1 MIHKDLVTLKQ
12 ITAPILDDIKIFQQE
27 FENALK
33 SEVRL
38 INSISKYMV
47 RNRGKNIRPI
57 LTILSARLCGE
68 PTLNSYRAA
77 AMMELLHIATL
88 IHDDV
93 VDDATLRRGKPSIN
107 KVWKNK
113 ISVLM
118 GDFILSK
125 ALINI
130 IGIRDFDA
138 LEKIS
143 NTAEKLSAGEIL
155 QIEKSITKSMT
166 EDVYFDM
173 INQKTASLIA
183 TSCELGAITT
193 TKKDQDRSATFK
205 YGDNLGMAF
214 QIKDDLFDLL
224 GKESDTG
231 KNSGTDV
238 KKNMMTLPLIFS
250 YANMTRLENRQLKKL
265 MGLKNKTRK
274 NLIDIRGMVSVAGG
288 FDYAWKKLDDF
299 SNNALDSIAI
309 YPNSPVKQSLSD
321 LVAFNAYRVK

>member
-1 MIHKDLVTLKQ
+1 MHKDLVTLKQ
-12 ITAPILDDIKIFQQE
+12 ITAPIMDDIKIFQQE

-38 INSISKYMV
+38 INSISKYMI
-47 RNRGKNIRPI
+47 RNRGKKIRPI

-77 AMMELLHIATL
+77 AMVELLHMATL

-93 VDDATLRRGKPSIN
+93 VDDATIRRGKPSIN
-107 KVWKNK
+107 QVWKNK

-125 ALINI
+125 ALINM
-130 IGIRDFDA
+130 IGIKDFDA
-138 LEKIS
+138 LEQIS

-155 QIEKSITKSMT
+155 QIEKNITKSMT

-173 INQKTASLIA
+173 ISQKTASLIA

-193 TKKDQDRSATFK
+193 SKTDQDRKATYN
-205 YGDNLGMAF
+205 YGQNLGMAF

-231 KNSGTDV
+231 KNSGGDV
-238 KKNMMTLPLIFS
+238 KRNLMTLPLIFS
-250 YANMTRLENRQLKKL
+250 YSHMTKSENRQLKKL
-265 MGLKNKTRK
+265 MGTKKKTRRI
-274 NLIDIRGMVSVAGG
+274 LTDIRGMIDDSGG
-288 FDYAWKKLDDF
+288 FEYARKKLHYF
-299 SNNALDSIAI
+299 SNNALDAI
-309 YPNSPVKQSLSD
+309 SFYPDSPVKQSLSD
-321 LVAFNAYRVK
+321 LVAFNALRVK

>member
-125 ALINI
+125 ALINM

-183 TSCELGAITT
+183 TSCALGAITT

-288 FDYAWKKLDDF
+288 FDYARKKLDDF
-299 SNNALDSIAI
+299 SNNALDAIAI

>member
-1 MIHKDLVTLKQ
+1 MI
-12 ITAPILDDIKIFQQE
+12 
-27 FENALK
+27 
-33 SEVRL
+33 
-38 INSISKYMV
+38 

-93 VDDATLRRGKPSIN
+93 VDDATMRRGKPSIN
-107 KVWKNK
+107 QVWKNK

-125 ALINI
+125 ALINM

-138 LEKIS
+138 LEQIS
-143 NTAEKLSAGEIL
+143 STAEKLSAGELL

-166 EDVYFDM
+166 EDVYFDI

-193 TKKDQDRSATFK
+193 SKTTQDRKATYEF
-205 YGDNLGMAF
+205 GQNLGIAF

-231 KNSGTDV
+231 KNSGGDV

-250 YANMTRLENRQLKKL
+250 YSNMTKKENRKLKKL
-265 MGLKNKTRK
+265 MGIKKKSRTVLKE
-274 NLIDIRGMVSVAGG
+274 IRGIVDESGG
-288 FDYAWKKLDDF
+288 FDYARKKLDDF
-299 SNNALDSIAI
+299 SNNALDAI
-309 YPNSPVKQSLSD
+309 SFYPDSPVKKSLLD
-321 LVAFNAYRVK
+321 LVAFNVLRVK